1 MGNTRNGWWA
11 AALAGMLAL
20 APPGMAANG
29 TGNARPALAGAE
41 SIAEEN
47 ADLQTIWKA
56 MRSADADTL
65 AKLYQDNH
73 DPVIHVWSAMALERV
88 HFNLDAATADA
99 SACESALLDVR
110 PAIALS
116 CGQFRIGNLQ
126 LAGRWADSRQAES
139 ELVTRFRGHG
149 IDPELDKMQAWLD
162 SHADEPLLSYDIP
175 VGDVTLPLKQRER
188 QIRPDDQIIP
198 RFTVSANGHEL
209 DAILDTGASD
219 LVMGQ
224 DDADRLGVKP
234 LDRKGHVNG
243 WLAKDVPTQAGI
255 LETLALGGITLHNVP
270 VTVVPRHIVLIGGN
284 LVAPLGTLEIT
295 QSNIHVFGK
304 DAPVP
309 ACDTAMRVS
318 SAAWGGNIRLYPQ
331 LLAIG
336 DARYGSAPLPGRHA
350 RRAGRGHRAPSHEN
364 HDGRHRR
371 QACVRQCRHG
381 QGQAHHRWPAVRYG
395 VRGLHRCRQRE
406 ASDHAGRGRATR
418 HGFPAGLPS
427 PASVLPAA
435 PQPALIA
442 TTAVQMRG
450 RRHKHQL
457 NAC

>member
-88 HFNLDAATADA
+88 HFNLDAATTDA

-331 LLAIG
+331 LLVNDTPQSVMLDTGAH
-336 DARYGSAPLPGRHA
+336 RYLVGT
-350 RRAGRGHRAPSHEN
+350 RAALDEVT
-364 HDGRHRR
+364 
-371 QACVRQCRHG
+371 A
-381 QGQAHHRWPAVRYG
+381 
-395 VRGLHRCRQRE
+395 LHRTKTMMG
-406 ASDHAGRGRATR
+406 DIGGKHAFVNADTAKVKLTIAGQPFDMAFEVYTDADNVKHPITLGAGALRDMDFLLDFR
-418 HGFPAGLPS
+418 H
-427 PASVLPAA
+427 
-435 PQPALIA
+435 Q
-442 TTAVQMRG
+442 
-450 RRHKHQL
+450 HQCFL
-457 NAC
+457 LHPNLR